1 MMTELS
7 LSCDEI
13 HLLSRPLSQHTHL
26 KQGSLSEISRDPVA
40 PLLRTVTAGENA
52 LWEIHDSGEIM
63 SWVNNGRKPLKR
75 LHLCVQGGLANSS
88 GNIYFFRHLLIRQ
101 HVTTYLPKD
110 KKELDL
116 SSQMLQ

>member
-1 MMTELS
+1 MTELS

-26 KQGSLSEISRDPVA
+26 KQGSHSEISRDPVA

-52 LWEIHDSGEIM
+52 LWEIHDSGEKDVM
-63 SWVNNGRKPLKR
+63 GQQYGRKPLKR

-88 GNIYFFRHLLIRQ
+88 GNIYFFGHLLIRQ

-110 KKELDL
+110 KKKLDL

>member
-26 KQGSLSEISRDPVA
+26 KQGSHSEISRDPVA

-52 LWEIHDSGEIM
+52 LWEIHDSGEKDVM
-63 SWVNNGRKPLKR
+63 GQQWKKAFEETAFMYTGWVSKQFWK
-75 LHLCVQGGLANSS
+75 
-88 GNIYFFRHLLIRQ
+88 
-101 HVTTYLPKD
+101 YLFLPTSTD
-110 KKELDL
+110 KKTCDNILA
-116 SSQMLQ
+116 